1 MGDRAVIATEAKDV
15 GIYVHWNGGIES
27 VTAFLTYCKIQG
39 FRTPESDNYGWA
51 RLCQIIANFYRLKP
65 LVFGEDGLCMG
76 IDRYENL
83 DTDNF
88 DNGTYIIKDWKI
100 IGREFFDAEDDEIED
115 LLGMLRAIDQSQPI
129 NMQLGTAKII
139 EYLNSHENK

>member
-1 MGDRAVIATEAKDV
+1 VR
-15 GIYVHWNGGIES
+15 
-27 VTAFLTYCKIQG
+27 
-39 FRTPESDNYGWA
+39 
-51 RLCQIIANFYRLKP
+51 
-65 LVFGEDGLCMG
+65 

-115 LLGMLRAIDQSQPI
+115 LLGMLRVIDQSQPI